1 MRILKMWIPQIYC
14 SLYKRPCKGK
24 KKTKNNRFRK
34 WIKKLDII
42 SLDNANNSGKYNS
55 ITNELDAI
63 YDHIAK
69 PYKLEAN
76 AIGMTKNQKKI

>member
-1 MRILKMWIPQIYC
+1 MNSTNLLFIIQKALQR
-14 SLYKRPCKGK
+14 K

>member
-1 MRILKMWIPQIYC
+1 MNSTNLLFIIQKALQR
-14 SLYKRPCKGK
+14 K

-63 YDHIAK
+63 YDHIAE

-76 AIGMTKNQKKI
+76 ATGMSTTKNQKKF

>member
-1 MRILKMWIPQIYC
+1 MNSTNLLFIIQKALQRKT
-14 SLYKRPCKGK
+14 
-24 KKTKNNRFRK
+24 KTKNNRFRK

-63 YDHIAK
+63 HDHIAK

-76 AIGMTKNQKKI
+76 ATGMTKNQKKI

>member
-1 MRILKMWIPQIYC
+1 MNFTNLLFIIRKALQ
-14 SLYKRPCKGK
+14 RK
-24 KKTKNNRFRK
+24 KKQKITDLESEF
-34 WIKKLDII
+34 KKLDII

-63 YDHIAK
+63 YDHIAE

-76 AIGMTKNQKKI
+76 ATGMSTTKNQKIF

>member
-1 MRILKMWIPQIYC
+1 MQR
-14 SLYKRPCKGK
+14 K
-24 KKTKNNRFRK
+24 KKQKITDLESEF
-34 WIKKLDII
+34 KKLDII

-63 YDHIAK
+63 YDHIAE

-76 AIGMTKNQKKI
+76 ATGMSTTKNQKNF

>member
-1 MRILKMWIPQIYC
+1 MNFTNLLFIIRKALQ
-14 SLYKRPCKGK
+14 RK
-24 KKTKNNRFRK
+24 KKQKITDLESEF
-34 WIKKLDII
+34 KKLDII

-63 YDHIAK
+63 HDHIAK

-76 AIGMTKNQKKI
+76 ATGMTKNQKKI

>member
-1 MRILKMWIPQIYC
+1 MNSTNLLFIIQKALQR
-14 SLYKRPCKGK
+14 K

-63 YDHIAK
+63 YDHIAE

-76 AIGMTKNQKKI
+76 ATGTTKNQKKF